1 MASEITEEITQEQKA
16 AAVVVSMGADKAS
29 LIYKHLSEDDIEKLT
44 LEVAKLRHLEAD
56 QTADIL
62 DEFYKSCMTQKV
74 VTDGGMEYA
83 RSVLE
88 KAFGETTAQQLLERV
103 TKFLKVRPFEFIRKS
118 DPKNLY
124 TFLAHERPQ
133 TIALVLSYADADQAA
148 GVIGNLPKD
157 VAIQVVEC
165 IARLESVSPEAIKI
179 VENQLRRRFENIMTT
194 DYTAIGGIDYIADVM
209 NNMDRSNEKMFVFED
224 ILSLDNRSI
233 QRFIR
238 DCDVK
243 DLVYALKG
251 SDENVRQVVF
261 ANMSGRMAESIQS
274 DLEITVNV
282 LRKDVEEAQQRIVGV
297 IRRLEAAGELIIVK
311 GGKDE
316 IIV

>member
-1 MASEITEEITQEQKA
+1 M
-16 AAVVVSMGADKAS
+16 
-29 LIYKHLSEDDIEKLT
+29 
-44 LEVAKLRHLEAD
+44 
-56 QTADIL
+56 
-62 DEFYKSCMTQKV
+62 
-74 VTDGGMEYA
+74 
-83 RSVLE
+83 
-88 KAFGETTAQQLLERV
+88 
-103 TKFLKVRPFEFIRKS
+103 
-118 DPKNLY
+118 
-124 TFLAHERPQ
+124 
-133 TIALVLSYADADQAA
+133 
-148 GVIGNLPKD
+148 
-157 VAIQVVEC
+157 
-165 IARLESVSPEAIKI
+165 
-179 VENQLRRRFENIMTT
+179 ENQLRRRFENIMTT

-209 NNMDRSNEKMFVFED
+209 NNMDRSNEKFIFDELAKRDEELTETIRKKMFVFED

-233 QRFIR
+233 QRFVR

-251 SDENVRQVVF
+251 SDENVRQVIF